1 MNLYVGDKVQI
12 DPLTD
17 IQKEFYPH
25 YWSSFMDDYI
35 GEITTILRI
44 IPGSINQSSAFTEY
58 YLECDNR
65 QFTWSNIHLTKIE
78 PQKVQLF

>member
-1 MNLYVGDKVQI
+1 MNLHVGDKVQI
-12 DPLTD
+12 EPLTD
-17 IQKEFYPH
+17 HQKESYPH

-35 GEITTILRI
+35 GKITTILRI
-44 IPGSINQSSAFTEY
+44 IPSCVNHSSEFTEY

-65 QFTWSNIHLTKIE
+65 QFAWSNIHLTKVE

>member
-1 MNLYVGDKVQI
+1 MNLHFGDKVQI

-58 YLECDNR
+58 YLECDK
-65 QFTWSNIHLTKIE
+65 FI
-78 PQKVQLF
+78 

>member
-1 MNLYVGDKVQI
+1 MDNYV
-12 DPLTD
+12 
-17 IQKEFYPH
+17 
-25 YWSSFMDDYI
+25 

-65 QFTWSNIHLTKIE
+65 QFAWSNIHLTKVE

>member
-1 MNLYVGDKVQI
+1 MNLHVGDKVQI

-17 IQKEFYPH
+17 IQKEIYPH

-44 IPGSINQSSAFTEY
+44 IPGSINQSSAIT
-58 YLECDNR
+58 
-65 QFTWSNIHLTKIE
+65 
-78 PQKVQLF
+78 